1 MSAFCVT
8 ELEMEG
14 DDCSFPDSSGD
25 HSQRGSV
32 ASSAT
37 FSRGVCHKYK
47 HNYCSVMAE
56 FVLDDIPFRILFLCL
71 CSSRCTRLSV
81 RRECRSPHIRRPW
94 DSDRTGAGTK
104 CSWGS
109 PYTWFCS
116 GSVCLLAL
124 FSTAWWEH
132 TIIMIIC
139 WPLRMLHT
147 GPSIWSDQFSRVL
160 MWLPM

>member
-1 MSAFCVT
+1 MPSVLQNRNGRRWLQFSWFIRRSFSKGKCRLLCNAFPWCVPQLHAQLMLC
-8 ELEMEG
+8 E
-14 DDCSFPDSSGD
+14 
-25 HSQRGSV
+25 
-32 ASSAT
+32 
-37 FSRGVCHKYK
+37 
-47 HNYCSVMAE
+47 AE
-56 FVLDDIPFRILFLCL
+56 FVLDDVPFRILFICL
-71 CSSRCTRLSV
+71 CSSRCTCLSV

-94 DSDRTGAGTK
+94 DSDRTGVGTK

-132 TIIMIIC
+132 TINMIIF
-139 WPLRMLHT
+139 WPLRILHA
-147 GPSIWSDQFSRVL
+147 GIWSDQFSRVL